1 MKNFYTEDTITAL
14 STPYGLGGI
23 AIIRISGKDSVKIA
37 EKLYRSPSGKTKKIA
52 SYKAMYGYVISPK
65 TGKKIDEA
73 IFLPMLKPYSYTKE
87 DVVEIQCHG
96 GSICASEILKLIC
109 SEGARMAQPGEFT
122 KRAFLN
128 GRIDLSEAESI
139 MDLISSNS
147 ELAMKNSIKQLSGSL
162 NKIIVDLRDKI
173 LYETAFIESALD
185 DPEHYDLNNYPDEL
199 KIKVEDMISSVD
211 VLIKSFDSGHILK
224 EGINTLI
231 LGKPNAGKSSL
242 LNTLSRRERA
252 IVTDIPGTTR
262 DTLEEQIT
270 INGISL
276 NIIDTAGIRQTDD
289 IVEKIGV
296 DKAIDSIEDADL
308 ILFVLDSSRPLDSDD
323 EFIIDKIKDKKVI
336 ILLNKSDLDTV
347 INEVDICKKYD
358 KPVISFSSVS
368 MDGLNTLE
376 STITDMFFSGEV
388 KTDDTLYITNSRQAS
403 CLSNA
408 KNSLMNVIASID
420 NMMPEDFFSIDLM
433 DAYNFLGEITGET
446 IDDDLANKIFS
457 EFCMGK

>member
-1 MKNFYTEDTITAL
+1 MYHSDTICAIAT
-14 STPYGLGGI
+14 SMNSSGI
-23 AIIRISGKDSVKIA
+23 GIIRVSGEESINIVDSIFRGKD
-37 EKLYRSPSGKTKKIA
+37 KLKDCQSHTIQYGHI
-52 SYKAMYGYVISPK
+52 YDNNELVDEVLIMIMKAPR
-65 TGKKIDEA
+65 
-73 IFLPMLKPYSYTKE
+73 SYTTE
-87 DVVEIQCHG
+87 NVIEIDCHG
-96 GSICASEILKLIC
+96 GILILKKILSLLIKN
-109 SEGARMAQPGEFT
+109 GARIAEPGEFT

-139 MDLISSNS
+139 MDLISSSS

-173 LYETAFIESALD
+173 LYETAFIEAALD
-185 DPEHYDLNNYPDEL
+185 DPEHFDLTNYPAEL
-199 KIKVEDMISSVD
+199 QGKVKSMISIISD
-211 VLIKSFDSGHILK
+211 LIDSFNSGHILK

-270 INGISL
+270 INGVSL
-276 NIIDTAGIRQTDD
+276 NIIDTAGIRETDD
-289 IVEKIGV
+289 VVEKIGV
-296 DKAIDSIEDADL
+296 DKAIDSIYDADL
-308 ILFVLDSSRPLDSDD
+308 ILFVVDSSRPLDEND

-336 ILLNKSDLDTV
+336 ILLNKSDLVSV
-347 INEVDICKKYD
+347 IKEEYICNKYS

-368 MDGLNTLE
+368 LDGLKTLE
-376 STITDMFFSGEV
+376 STITDMFFKGIV
-388 KTDDTLYITNSRQAS
+388 KTDDTLYITNSRQAG

-408 KNSLMNVIASID
+408 KNSLSNVLVSID
-420 NMMPEDFFSIDLM
+420 NMMSEDFFSIDLM

-446 IDDDLANKIFS
+446 IEDDLANKIFS

>member
-1 MKNFYTEDTITAL
+1 MNQSDTICAIATSLNSSGIGIIRVSGEESIKIVDSIFRGKNKLEDCESHTIQYGHIYDDNDIVDEVLVMLMKAPRSYTTEDTI
-14 STPYGLGGI
+14 
-23 AIIRISGKDSVKIA
+23 
-37 EKLYRSPSGKTKKIA
+37 E
-52 SYKAMYGYVISPK
+52 
-65 TGKKIDEA
+65 ID
-73 IFLPMLKPYSYTKE
+73 
-87 DVVEIQCHG
+87 CHG
-96 GSICASEILKLIC
+96 GILVLKKVL
-109 SEGARMAQPGEFT
+109 SLLVNAGARIAEPGEFT

-147 ELAMKNSIKQLSGSL
+147 ELSMKNSIKQLSGSL

-185 DPEHYDLNNYPDEL
+185 DPEHYDLSGYPEKLDSTV
-199 KIKVEDMISSVD
+199 KGMISSVD
-211 VLIKSFDSGHILK
+211 DLINSFNSGHILK

-296 DKAIDSIEDADL
+296 DKAIDSIDEADL
-308 ILFVLDSSRPLDSDD
+308 ILFVLDSSRPIDSDD
-323 EFIIDKIKDKKVI
+323 EFIINKIIDKKVI
-336 ILLNKSDLDTV
+336 ILLNKSDLVSV
-347 INEVDICKKYD
+347 INEEKICKKYN
-358 KPVISFSSVS
+358 KNVISFSSVS
-368 MDGLNTLE
+368 LDGLKTLE
-376 STITDMFFSGEV
+376 STITEMFFSGDV
-388 KTDDTLYITNSRQAS
+388 HSDDTLYITNSRQAA

-408 KNSLMNVIASID
+408 KNSLNNVLVSIE

-433 DAYNFLGEITGET
+433 DAYNYLGEITGET

>member
-1 MKNFYTEDTITAL
+1 MYNSDTIAAIA
-14 STPYGLGGI
+14 SSMNSSGI
-23 AIIRISGKDSVKIA
+23 GIIRVSGEESISIVDSIFRGKNQLVNCDTHTIQ
-37 EKLYRSPSGKTKKIA
+37 
-52 SYKAMYGYVISPK
+52 YGHIYSDDEL
-65 TGKKIDEA
+65 IDEVLVLIMKA
-73 IFLPMLKPYSYTKE
+73 PRSYTTE
-87 DVVEIQCHG
+87 NVIEIHCHG
-96 GSICASEILKLIC
+96 GILVLKKVL
-109 SEGARMAQPGEFT
+109 SLLVNKGARIAEPGEFT

-139 MDLISSNS
+139 MDLISSSS
-147 ELAMKNSIKQLSGSL
+147 ELTMKNSIKQLSGSL
-162 NKIIVDLRDKI
+162 NKIIVELRDKI
-173 LYETAFIESALD
+173 LYETAYIESALD
-185 DPEHYDLNNYPDEL
+185 DPEHYDLTGYPDQL
-199 KIKVEDMISSVD
+199 KSKVEAMISSVD
-211 VLIKSFDSGHILK
+211 ELLDSFNSGHILK

-270 INGISL
+270 INGVSL
-276 NIIDTAGIRQTDD
+276 NIIDTAGIRQTDGV
-289 IVEKIGV
+289 VEKLGV

-323 EFIIDKIKDKKVI
+323 EFIINKIIDKKVI
-336 ILLNKSDLDTV
+336 ILLNKSDLLSV
-347 INEVDICKKYD
+347 ITEEEIYNKYH
-358 KPVISFSSVS
+358 KSVISFSSVS
-368 MDGLNTLE
+368 LDGLKTLE

-388 KTDDTLYITNSRQAS
+388 KSDDTLYINNARQAA
-403 CLSNA
+403 CLSNT
-408 KNSLMNVIASID
+408 KNSLSNVLNSID
-420 NMMPEDFFSIDLM
+420 NMLPEDFFSIDLM

>member
-1 MKNFYTEDTITAL
+1 MNQFDTICAIATSLNSSGIGIIRVSGEESISIVDSIFRGKNRLVDCDTHTIQYGHIYDNDVLIDEVLIMIMKGPRSYTTEDTI
-14 STPYGLGGI
+14 
-23 AIIRISGKDSVKIA
+23 
-37 EKLYRSPSGKTKKIA
+37 E
-52 SYKAMYGYVISPK
+52 
-65 TGKKIDEA
+65 ID
-73 IFLPMLKPYSYTKE
+73 
-87 DVVEIQCHG
+87 CHG
-96 GSICASEILKLIC
+96 GVLILKKVL
-109 SEGARMAQPGEFT
+109 SLLVKNGARIAEPGEFT

-147 ELAMKNSIKQLSGSL
+147 ELSMKNSIKQLSGSL
-162 NKIIVDLRDKI
+162 NKIIVGLRDNI
-173 LYETAFIESALD
+173 LYETAYIESALD
-185 DPEHYDLNNYPDEL
+185 DPEHYDLSGYPDRL
-199 KIKVEDMISSVD
+199 KNNVNNMISTID
-211 VLIKSFDSGHILK
+211 DLIKSFEAGHILK

-270 INGISL
+270 INGVSL

-296 DKAIDSIEDADL
+296 DKALDSIIDADL

-323 EFIIDKIKDKKVI
+323 EFIINRILDKKVI
-336 ILLNKSDLDTV
+336 ILLNKSDLVSV
-347 INEVDICKKYD
+347 INEEDICKKYN
-358 KPVISFSSVS
+358 KNVISFSSVS
-368 MDGLNTLE
+368 MEGLKTLE
-376 STITDMFFSGEV
+376 STITDIFFTGEV
-388 KTDDTLYITNSRQAS
+388 KTDSTLYITNSRQAA
-403 CLSNA
+403 CLTNA
-408 KNSLMNVIASID
+408 KSSLNNVLLSIE

-433 DAYNFLGEITGET
+433 DAYNYLGEITGET

>member
-1 MKNFYTEDTITAL
+1 MNHSDTICAIATSLNSSGIGIIRVSGEESISIVDSIFRGKNKLVDCDTHTIQYGHIYDNENIVDEVLVMIMKAPRSYTTED
-14 STPYGLGGI
+14 
-23 AIIRISGKDSVKIA
+23 
-37 EKLYRSPSGKTKKIA
+37 
-52 SYKAMYGYVISPK
+52 VIE
-65 TGKKIDEA
+65 ID
-73 IFLPMLKPYSYTKE
+73 
-87 DVVEIQCHG
+87 CHG
-96 GSICASEILKLIC
+96 GILVLKKVL
-109 SEGARMAQPGEFT
+109 SLLVNAGARIAEPGEFT

-147 ELAMKNSIKQLSGSL
+147 ELSLKNSIKQLSGSL
-162 NKIIVDLRDKI
+162 NKIIVNLRDKI
-173 LYETAFIESALD
+173 LYETAYIESALD
-185 DPEHYDLNNYPDEL
+185 DPEHYDLTGYPNEL
-199 KIKVEDMISSVD
+199 NKKANEMISSID
-211 VLIKSFDSGHILK
+211 DLINSFNSGHILK

-296 DKAIDSIEDADL
+296 DKAIDSIDDADL
-308 ILFVLDSSRPLDSDD
+308 ILFVLDSSRPIDSDD
-323 EFIIDKIKDKKVI
+323 EFIINKIMDKKVI
-336 ILLNKSDLDTV
+336 ILLNKSDLVSV
-347 INEVDICKKYD
+347 ISEEDVYKKYN
-358 KPVISFSSVS
+358 KNVISFSSVS
-368 MDGLNTLE
+368 LDGLKKLE
-376 STITDMFFSGEV
+376 STITDMFFSGDV
-388 KTDDTLYITNSRQAS
+388 HSDDTLYITNSRQAA
-403 CLSNA
+403 CLTNA
-408 KNSLMNVIASID
+408 KNSLNNVLVSIE

-433 DAYNFLGEITGET
+433 DAYNYLGEITGET

>member
-1 MKNFYTEDTITAL
+1 MNHSDTICAIATSLNSSGIGIIRVSGEESISIVDSIFRGKNKLVDCDTHTIQYGHIYDNENIVDEVLVMIMKAPRSYTTED
-14 STPYGLGGI
+14 
-23 AIIRISGKDSVKIA
+23 
-37 EKLYRSPSGKTKKIA
+37 
-52 SYKAMYGYVISPK
+52 VIE
-65 TGKKIDEA
+65 ID
-73 IFLPMLKPYSYTKE
+73 
-87 DVVEIQCHG
+87 CHG
-96 GSICASEILKLIC
+96 GILVLKKVL
-109 SEGARMAQPGEFT
+109 SLLVNAGARIAEPGEFT

-147 ELAMKNSIKQLSGSL
+147 ELSMKNSIKQLSGSL
-162 NKIIVDLRDKI
+162 NKIIVNLRDKI
-173 LYETAFIESALD
+173 LYETAYIESALD
-185 DPEHYDLNNYPDEL
+185 DPEHYDLTGYPNELNN
-199 KIKVEDMISSVD
+199 KVNEMISSID
-211 VLIKSFDSGHILK
+211 DLINSFNSGHILK

-296 DKAIDSIEDADL
+296 DKAIDSIDDADL
-308 ILFVLDSSRPLDSDD
+308 ILFVLDSSRPIDSDD
-323 EFIIDKIKDKKVI
+323 EFIINKIMDKKVI
-336 ILLNKSDLDTV
+336 ILLNKSDLVSV
-347 INEVDICKKYD
+347 ISEKDVYKKYN
-358 KPVISFSSVS
+358 KNVISFSSVS
-368 MDGLNTLE
+368 LDGLKKLE
-376 STITDMFFSGEV
+376 STITDMFFSGDV
-388 KTDDTLYITNSRQAS
+388 HSDDTLYITNSRQAA
-403 CLSNA
+403 CLTNA
-408 KNSLMNVIASID
+408 KNSLNNVLVSIE

-433 DAYNFLGEITGET
+433 DAYNYLGEITGET

>member
-1 MKNFYTEDTITAL
+1 MYQSDTICAIATSLNSSGIGIIRVSGEESISIVDSIFRGKNKLADCDTHTIQYGHIVADSEVVDEVLVMIMKGPRSYTTEDTI
-14 STPYGLGGI
+14 
-23 AIIRISGKDSVKIA
+23 
-37 EKLYRSPSGKTKKIA
+37 E
-52 SYKAMYGYVISPK
+52 
-65 TGKKIDEA
+65 ID
-73 IFLPMLKPYSYTKE
+73 
-87 DVVEIQCHG
+87 CHG
-96 GSICASEILKLIC
+96 GILVLKKVLSLLINA
-109 SEGARMAQPGEFT
+109 GARIAEPGEFT

-185 DPEHYDLNNYPDEL
+185 DPEHYDLTGYPEQL
-199 KIKVEDMISSVD
+199 REKVNSLITTVD
-211 VLIKSFDSGHILK
+211 NLINSFNSGHILK

-270 INGISL
+270 INGVSL
-276 NIIDTAGIRQTDD
+276 NIIDTAGIRETED

-296 DKAIDSIEDADL
+296 DKALDCIDDADL
-308 ILFVLDSSRPLDSDD
+308 ILFVIDSSRPIDEAD
-323 EFIIDKIKDKKVI
+323 EFIMDKIFDKKVI

-347 INEVDICKKYD
+347 ISEEDIYKKYN

-368 MDGLNTLE
+368 LDGLKTLE
-376 STITDMFFSGEV
+376 STITDMFFSGQV
-388 KTDDTLYITNSRQAS
+388 KTDDTLYITNSRQAA

-408 KNSLMNVIASID
+408 KNSLLNVLISID

-446 IDDDLANKIFS
+446 IEDDLANKIFS

>member
-1 MKNFYTEDTITAL
+1 MHNSDTICAIATSMNSSGIGIIRVSGEESISIVDSIFRGKYKLADCDTHTIQYGHIVSNGEVIDEVLIMLMKAPRSYTTEDTI
-14 STPYGLGGI
+14 
-23 AIIRISGKDSVKIA
+23 
-37 EKLYRSPSGKTKKIA
+37 E
-52 SYKAMYGYVISPK
+52 
-65 TGKKIDEA
+65 ID
-73 IFLPMLKPYSYTKE
+73 
-87 DVVEIQCHG
+87 CHG
-96 GSICASEILKLIC
+96 GVLILKKVLSLLI
-109 SEGARMAQPGEFT
+109 EAGARIAEPGEFT

-128 GRIDLSEAESI
+128 GRIDLSEAESV

-173 LYETAFIESALD
+173 LYETAYIESALD
-185 DPEHYDLNNYPDEL
+185 DPEHFDLTDYPDEL
-199 KIKVEDMISSVD
+199 RVKVSDMISRVD
-211 VLIKSFDSGHILK
+211 DLIDSFNSGHILK

-270 INGISL
+270 INGVSL
-276 NIIDTAGIRQTDD
+276 NIIDTAGIRETEDV
-289 IVEKIGV
+289 VEKIGV
-296 DKAIDSIEDADL
+296 DKALDSIDDADL
-308 ILFVLDSSRPLDSDD
+308 ILFVIDSSRPLDEND
-323 EFIIDKIKDKKVI
+323 EFIINKIIDKKVI
-336 ILLNKSDLDTV
+336 ILLNKSDLETV
-347 INEVDICKKYD
+347 ISEEDICKKYN

-368 MDGLNTLE
+368 LDGLKSLE
-376 STITDMFFSGEV
+376 SKITDMFFNGQV
-388 KTDDTLYITNSRQAS
+388 KTDDTLYITNSRQAGCLTNTRNS
-403 CLSNA
+403 LSNV
-408 KNSLMNVIASID
+408 LTSID
-420 NMMPEDFFSIDLM
+420 NMMPEDFFSIDFM

>member
-1 MKNFYTEDTITAL
+1 MNHSDTICAIATSLNSSGIGIIRVSGEESISIVDSIFRGKNKLVDCDTHTIQYGHIYDNENIVDEVLVMIMKAPRSYTTED
-14 STPYGLGGI
+14 
-23 AIIRISGKDSVKIA
+23 
-37 EKLYRSPSGKTKKIA
+37 
-52 SYKAMYGYVISPK
+52 VIE
-65 TGKKIDEA
+65 ID
-73 IFLPMLKPYSYTKE
+73 
-87 DVVEIQCHG
+87 CHG
-96 GSICASEILKLIC
+96 GILVLKKVL
-109 SEGARMAQPGEFT
+109 SLLVNAGARIAEPGEFT

-147 ELAMKNSIKQLSGSL
+147 ELSMKNSIKQLSGSL
-162 NKIIVDLRDKI
+162 NKIIVNLRDKI
-173 LYETAFIESALD
+173 LYETAYIESALD
-185 DPEHYDLNNYPDEL
+185 DPEHYDLTGYPNELNN
-199 KIKVEDMISSVD
+199 KVNEMISSID
-211 VLIKSFDSGHILK
+211 DLINSFNSGHILK

-296 DKAIDSIEDADL
+296 DKAIDSIDDADL
-308 ILFVLDSSRPLDSDD
+308 ILFVLDSSRPIDSDD
-323 EFIIDKIKDKKVI
+323 EFIINKIRDKKVI
-336 ILLNKSDLDTV
+336 ILLNKSDLVSV
-347 INEVDICKKYD
+347 ISEEDVYKKYN
-358 KPVISFSSVS
+358 KNVISFSSVS
-368 MDGLNTLE
+368 LDGLKKLE
-376 STITDMFFSGEV
+376 STITDMFFSGDV
-388 KTDDTLYITNSRQAS
+388 HSDDTLYITNSRQAA
-403 CLSNA
+403 CLINA
-408 KNSLMNVIASID
+408 KNSLDNVLVSIE

-433 DAYNFLGEITGET
+433 DAYNYLGEITGET

>member
-1 MKNFYTEDTITAL
+1 MFHNDTICAIATSLNNSGIGIIRVSGEESISIVDSIFRGKNKLIDCETHTIQYGHIVSNAEVIDEVLVMIMKGPRSYTTEDTI
-14 STPYGLGGI
+14 
-23 AIIRISGKDSVKIA
+23 
-37 EKLYRSPSGKTKKIA
+37 E
-52 SYKAMYGYVISPK
+52 
-65 TGKKIDEA
+65 ID
-73 IFLPMLKPYSYTKE
+73 
-87 DVVEIQCHG
+87 CHG
-96 GSICASEILKLIC
+96 GILILKKVLKLLLDA
-109 SEGARMAQPGEFT
+109 GARIAEPGEFT

-199 KIKVEDMISSVD
+199 KIKVENMISSLD
-211 VLIKSFDSGHILK
+211 GLIKSFDSGHILK

-347 INEVDICKKYD
+347 INEVDICKKYN

-408 KNSLMNVIASID
+408 KNSLMNVITSID

>member
-1 MKNFYTEDTITAL
+1 MYQSDTICAIATSL
-14 STPYGLGGI
+14 NSSGI
-23 AIIRISGKDSVKIA
+23 GIIRISGEDAISFADSIFRGKN
-37 EKLYRSPSGKTKKIA
+37 KLADCETHTIQ
-52 SYKAMYGYVISPK
+52 YGHIYDNEELV
-65 TGKKIDEA
+65 DEVLVL
-73 IFLPMLKPYSYTKE
+73 IMRGPRSYTTE
-87 DVVEIQCHG
+87 DVIEIHCHG
-96 GSICASEILKLIC
+96 GILVLKKVLSLLVSVGCRIA
-109 SEGARMAQPGEFT
+109 EPGEFT

-147 ELAMKNSIKQLSGSL
+147 ELAMKNSVKQLSGSL
-162 NKIIVDLRDKI
+162 RDIIVDLRDKI
-173 LYETAFIESALD
+173 LYETAYIESALD
-185 DPEHYDLNNYPDEL
+185 DPEHYDLTGYPDDL
-199 KIKVEDMISSVD
+199 KNKVDSMISRID
-211 VLIKSFDSGHILK
+211 DLINSFNSGHILK

-270 INGISL
+270 INGVSL
-276 NIIDTAGIRQTDD
+276 NIIDTAGIRETDD

-296 DKAIDSIEDADL
+296 DKALDSIDDADL
-308 ILFVLDSSRPLDSDD
+308 ILFVIDSSRPLDGDD
-323 EFIIDKIKDKKVI
+323 EFIISKIIDKKVI
-336 ILLNKSDLDTV
+336 ILLNKSDLLSV
-347 INEVDICKKYD
+347 ITEEDICNKYN

-368 MDGLNTLE
+368 LDGLKTLE
-376 STITDMFFSGEV
+376 SKITDMFFSGQV
-388 KTDDTLYITNSRQAS
+388 HSDDTLYITNSRQAA
-403 CLSNA
+403 CLTNA
-408 KNSLMNVIASID
+408 KNSLTNVLTSID

>member
-1 MKNFYTEDTITAL
+1 MNHSDTICAIATSLNSSGIGIIRVSGEESINIVDSIFRGKNKLSDCDSHTIQYGHIYDNDDIVDEVLVMIMKSPRSYTTEDTI
-14 STPYGLGGI
+14 
-23 AIIRISGKDSVKIA
+23 
-37 EKLYRSPSGKTKKIA
+37 E
-52 SYKAMYGYVISPK
+52 
-65 TGKKIDEA
+65 ID
-73 IFLPMLKPYSYTKE
+73 
-87 DVVEIQCHG
+87 CHG
-96 GSICASEILKLIC
+96 GILVLKKVL
-109 SEGARMAQPGEFT
+109 SLLVNAGARIAEPGEFT
-122 KRAFLN
+122 KRAILN

-147 ELAMKNSIKQLSGSL
+147 ELSMKNSIKQLSGSL

-185 DPEHYDLNNYPDEL
+185 DPEHYDLSGYPENL
-199 KIKVEDMISSVD
+199 ESTVKSMISIVD
-211 VLIKSFDSGHILK
+211 DLINSFNSGHILK

-289 IVEKIGV
+289 VVEKIGV

-308 ILFVLDSSRPLDSDD
+308 ILFVLDSSRPIDSND
-323 EFIIDKIKDKKVI
+323 EFIINKIIDKNVI
-336 ILLNKSDLDTV
+336 ILLNKSDLESV
-347 INEVDICKKYD
+347 INEEEICKKYN
-358 KPVISFSSVS
+358 KNVISFSSVS
-368 MDGLNTLE
+368 LDGLKTLE
-376 STITDMFFSGEV
+376 STITDMFFSGDIHS
-388 KTDDTLYITNSRQAS
+388 DDTLYITNSRQAA
-403 CLSNA
+403 CLTNTR
-408 KNSLMNVIASID
+408 NSLNNVLVSID

-433 DAYNFLGEITGET
+433 DAYNYLGEITGET

>member
-1 MKNFYTEDTITAL
+1 MYQSDTICAIATAMNSSGIGIIRVSGEESINIVDSIFRGKKKLADCDSHTIQYGHIYDGTNIVDEVLVMIMKAPRSYTTEDTL
-14 STPYGLGGI
+14 
-23 AIIRISGKDSVKIA
+23 
-37 EKLYRSPSGKTKKIA
+37 E
-52 SYKAMYGYVISPK
+52 
-65 TGKKIDEA
+65 ID
-73 IFLPMLKPYSYTKE
+73 
-87 DVVEIQCHG
+87 CHG
-96 GSICASEILKLIC
+96 GILVLKKVLSLLINA
-109 SEGARMAQPGEFT
+109 GARIAEPGEFT

-162 NKIIVDLRDKI
+162 NKIIVSLRDKI

-185 DPEHYDLNNYPDEL
+185 DPEHYDLTDYPDEL
-199 KIKVEDMISSVD
+199 KVKVNGMIKAVD
-211 VLIKSFDSGHILK
+211 DLLDSFNSGHILK

-270 INGISL
+270 INGVSL
-276 NIIDTAGIRQTDD
+276 NIIDTAGIRETDD

-296 DKAIDSIEDADL
+296 DKALDSIDDADL
-308 ILFVLDSSRPLDSDD
+308 ILFVIDSSRPLDEND
-323 EFIIDKIKDKKVI
+323 EFIINKIIDKKVI
-336 ILLNKSDLDTV
+336 ILLNKSDLV
-347 INEVDICKKYD
+347 SQIIEEDICKKYL

-368 MDGLNTLE
+368 LDGLKALE
-376 STITDMFFSGEV
+376 KKITDMFFSGQV
-388 KTDDTLYITNSRQAS
+388 SSDDTLYITNSRQAA

-408 KNSLMNVIASID
+408 RTSLLNVLNSID
-420 NMMPEDFFSIDLM
+420 SLMPEDFFSIDLM

>member
-1 MKNFYTEDTITAL
+1 MYQSDTICAIATSLNSSGIGIIRVSGEESISIVDSIFRGKNKLEDCDTHTIQYGHIVADSEVVDEVLVMIMKGPRSYTTEDTI
-14 STPYGLGGI
+14 
-23 AIIRISGKDSVKIA
+23 
-37 EKLYRSPSGKTKKIA
+37 E
-52 SYKAMYGYVISPK
+52 
-65 TGKKIDEA
+65 ID
-73 IFLPMLKPYSYTKE
+73 
-87 DVVEIQCHG
+87 CHG
-96 GSICASEILKLIC
+96 GILVLKKVLSLLINA
-109 SEGARMAQPGEFT
+109 GARIAEPGEFT

-185 DPEHYDLNNYPDEL
+185 DPEHYDLTGYPEQL
-199 KIKVEDMISSVD
+199 REKVNSLITTVD
-211 VLIKSFDSGHILK
+211 NLINSFNSGHILK

-270 INGISL
+270 INGVSL

-289 IVEKIGV
+289 VVEKIGV

-308 ILFVLDSSRPLDSDD
+308 ILFVLDSSRPMDSDD
-323 EFIIDKIKDKKVI
+323 EFIINKILDKKVI

-347 INEVDICKKYD
+347 ISEEDICNKYN

-368 MDGLNTLE
+368 MDGLDTLE
-376 STITDMFFSGEV
+376 SKITDMFFAGEV
-388 KTDDTLYITNSRQAS
+388 KSDDTLYITNSRQAG

-408 KNSLMNVIASID
+408 KNSLLNVITSID
-420 NMMPEDFFSIDLM
+420 NIMPEDFFSIDLM

-446 IDDDLANKIFS
+446 IEDDLANKIFS
-457 EFCMGK
+457 TFCMGK

>member
-1 MKNFYTEDTITAL
+1 MNSSGIGIIRVSGEESINIVDSIFRGKNKLLNFDSHTIQYGHIYDNSSVIDEVLIMIMKAPRSYTTED
-14 STPYGLGGI
+14 
-23 AIIRISGKDSVKIA
+23 
-37 EKLYRSPSGKTKKIA
+37 
-52 SYKAMYGYVISPK
+52 VIE
-65 TGKKIDEA
+65 ID
-73 IFLPMLKPYSYTKE
+73 
-87 DVVEIQCHG
+87 CHG
-96 GSICASEILKLIC
+96 GILVLKKIL
-109 SEGARMAQPGEFT
+109 SLLVEKGARIAEPGEFT

-173 LYETAFIESALD
+173 LFETAYIESALD
-185 DPEHYDLNNYPDEL
+185 DPEHYDLTGYPDSL
-199 KIKVEDMISSVD
+199 KDKVNNMNQIIND
-211 VLIKSFDSGHILK
+211 LIDSFNSGHILK

-262 DTLEEQIT
+262 DTLEEQIS
-270 INGISL
+270 INGVSL

-296 DKAIDSIEDADL
+296 DKAIESIDDADL
-308 ILFVLDSSRPLDSDD
+308 ILFVIDSSRPLDSDD
-323 EFIIDKIKDKKVI
+323 EFIINKISHKKVI
-336 ILLNKSDLDTV
+336 ILLNKSDLLSV
-347 INEVDICKKYD
+347 ISEEDICNKYN
-358 KPVISFSSVS
+358 KPVISFSTVS
-368 MDGLNTLE
+368 LEGLKTLE
-376 STITDMFFSGEV
+376 STITDMFFAGEV
-388 KTDDTLYITNSRQAS
+388 KADETLYITNSRQAA

-408 KNSLMNVIASID
+408 KNSLSNVLTSID
-420 NMMPEDFFSIDLM
+420 NMMPEDFFSIDLL

>member
-1 MKNFYTEDTITAL
+1 MYPSDTICAIATSMNSSGIGIIRVSGEESISIVDSIFRGKNKLADCDSHTIQYGHIYDGDELIDEVLVMIMKGPRSYTTEDTI
-14 STPYGLGGI
+14 
-23 AIIRISGKDSVKIA
+23 
-37 EKLYRSPSGKTKKIA
+37 E
-52 SYKAMYGYVISPK
+52 
-65 TGKKIDEA
+65 ID
-73 IFLPMLKPYSYTKE
+73 
-87 DVVEIQCHG
+87 CHG
-96 GSICASEILKLIC
+96 GILVLKKVLSLLI
-109 SEGARMAQPGEFT
+109 SSGARIAEPGEFT

-139 MDLISSNS
+139 MDLISSSS
-147 ELAMKNSIKQLSGSL
+147 ELSMKNSIKQLSGSL
-162 NKIIVDLRDKI
+162 NKIIVSLRDKI
-173 LYETAFIESALD
+173 LYETAYIESALD
-185 DPEHYDLNNYPDEL
+185 DPEHYDLTGYPDSL
-199 KIKVEDMISSVD
+199 KDKVNEILSSIND
-211 VLIKSFDSGHILK
+211 LIDSFNSGHILK

-270 INGISL
+270 INGVSL
-276 NIIDTAGIRQTDD
+276 NIIDTAGIRETVD

-296 DKAIDSIEDADL
+296 DKALDSIDDADL
-308 ILFVLDSSRPLDSDD
+308 IIFVIDSSRPLDSND
-323 EFIIDKIKDKKVI
+323 EFIMERISHKKII
-336 ILLNKSDLDTV
+336 ILLNKSDLASQ
-347 INEVDICKKYD
+347 INEEDICKKYD

-368 MDGLNTLE
+368 LDGLKTLE
-376 STITDMFFSGEV
+376 SKITDMFFSGQI
-388 KTDDTLYITNSRQAS
+388 KTDDTLYITNSRQVA

-408 KNSLMNVIASID
+408 KSSLLNVLTSID

-433 DAYNFLGEITGET
+433 DAYNYLGEITGET

>member
-1 MKNFYTEDTITAL
+1 MYQSDTICAIATSMNSSGIGIIRVSGEESIDIVDSIFRGKNKLINCESHTIQYGHIYDNDELIDEVLIMIMKGPRSYTTEDTI
-14 STPYGLGGI
+14 
-23 AIIRISGKDSVKIA
+23 
-37 EKLYRSPSGKTKKIA
+37 E
-52 SYKAMYGYVISPK
+52 
-65 TGKKIDEA
+65 ID
-73 IFLPMLKPYSYTKE
+73 
-87 DVVEIQCHG
+87 CHG
-96 GSICASEILKLIC
+96 GILILKKVL
-109 SEGARMAQPGEFT
+109 SLLVKAGARIAEPGEFT

-185 DPEHYDLNNYPDEL
+185 DPEHYDLSGYPDNL
-199 KIKVEDMISSVD
+199 KSKVNNMLTSIND
-211 VLIKSFDSGHILK
+211 LIDSFNSGHILK

-270 INGISL
+270 INGVSL
-276 NIIDTAGIRQTDD
+276 NIIDTAGIRETDD

-296 DKAIDSIEDADL
+296 DKAIGSIDEADL
-308 ILFVLDSSRPLDSDD
+308 ILFVIDSSRPLDDND
-323 EFIIDKIKDKKVI
+323 EFIIDKIIDKKVI
-336 ILLNKSDLDTV
+336 ILLNKSDLDTK
-347 INEVDICKKYD
+347 IKEEDIYKKYN

-368 MDGLNTLE
+368 LDGLKTLE
-376 STITDMFFSGEV
+376 SKITDMFFAGQV
-388 KTDDTLYITNSRQAS
+388 KTNETLYITNSRQAA

-408 KNSLMNVIASID
+408 KTSLENVLVSIE

-446 IDDDLANKIFS
+446 IEDDLANKIFS

>member
-1 MKNFYTEDTITAL
+1 MYQSDTIAAIAT
-14 STPYGLGGI
+14 SMNSSGIGIIRVSGEDSI
-23 AIIRISGKDSVKIA
+23 AIVDTIFRGKNKLKDCDSHTIQYGHIHSGDEIVDEVLVLIM
-37 EKLYRSPSGKTKKIA
+37 
-52 SYKAMYGYVISPK
+52 KAPR
-65 TGKKIDEA
+65 
-73 IFLPMLKPYSYTKE
+73 SYTTE
-87 DVVEIQCHG
+87 DVVEIDCHG
-96 GSICASEILKLIC
+96 GILVLKKVL
-109 SEGARMAQPGEFT
+109 SLLVKAGARIAEPGEFT

-173 LYETAFIESALD
+173 LYETAYIESALD
-185 DPEHYDLNNYPDEL
+185 DPEHYDLTGYPDQL
-199 KIKVEDMISSVD
+199 KEKVDGIIDSVD
-211 VLIKSFDSGHILK
+211 GLINSFNSGHILK

-270 INGISL
+270 INGVSL
-276 NIIDTAGIRQTDD
+276 NIIDTAGIRETDD
-289 IVEKIGV
+289 VVEKIGV
-296 DKAIDSIEDADL
+296 DKAIDSIDDADL
-308 ILFVLDSSRPLDSDD
+308 ILFVLDSSRPLDEND
-323 EFIIDKIKDKKVI
+323 EFIINKILDKKVI
-336 ILLNKSDLDTV
+336 ILLNKSDLSSV
-347 INEVDICKKYD
+347 INEEEIYNKYH
-358 KPVISFSSVS
+358 KCVISFSSVS
-368 MDGLNTLE
+368 LDGLKTLE

-388 KTDDTLYITNSRQAS
+388 HSDDTLYITNSRQAA

-408 KNSLMNVIASID
+408 KTSLENVLASIE

-433 DAYNFLGEITGET
+433 DAYNYLGEITGET

>member
-1 MKNFYTEDTITAL
+1 MYQSDTICAIATAMNSSGIGIIRVSGEESINIVDSIFRGKKKLADCDSHTIQYGHIYDGTNIVDEVLVMIMKAPRSYTTEDTL
-14 STPYGLGGI
+14 
-23 AIIRISGKDSVKIA
+23 
-37 EKLYRSPSGKTKKIA
+37 E
-52 SYKAMYGYVISPK
+52 
-65 TGKKIDEA
+65 ID
-73 IFLPMLKPYSYTKE
+73 
-87 DVVEIQCHG
+87 CHG
-96 GSICASEILKLIC
+96 GILVLKKVLSLLINA
-109 SEGARMAQPGEFT
+109 GARIAEPGEFT

-147 ELAMKNSIKQLSGSL
+147 ELSMKNSIKQLSGSL
-162 NKIIVDLRDKI
+162 NKIIVSLRDKI

-185 DPEHYDLNNYPDEL
+185 DPEHYDLTDYPDEL
-199 KIKVEDMISSVD
+199 KAKVNGMIKSVD
-211 VLIKSFDSGHILK
+211 DLLDSFNSGHILK

-270 INGISL
+270 INGVSL
-276 NIIDTAGIRQTDD
+276 NIIDTAGIRETDD

-296 DKAIDSIEDADL
+296 DKAIDSIDDADL
-308 ILFVLDSSRPLDSDD
+308 ILFVIDSSRPLDEND
-323 EFIIDKIKDKKVI
+323 EFIINKIIDKKVI
-336 ILLNKSDLDTV
+336 ILLNKSDLV
-347 INEVDICKKYD
+347 SQISEKDICKKYL

-368 MDGLNTLE
+368 LDGLKALE
-376 STITDMFFSGEV
+376 EKITDMFFSGQV
-388 KTDDTLYITNSRQAS
+388 SSDDTLYITNSRQAA

-408 KNSLMNVIASID
+408 RTSLLNVLNSID
-420 NMMPEDFFSIDLM
+420 NLMPEDFFSIDLM

>member
-1 MKNFYTEDTITAL
+1 MYHSDTICAIATSMNSSGIGIIRVSGEESIPIVDSIFRGKNKLIDCDSHTIQYGHIYDNNELIDEVLIMIMKAPRSYTTEDTI
-14 STPYGLGGI
+14 
-23 AIIRISGKDSVKIA
+23 
-37 EKLYRSPSGKTKKIA
+37 E
-52 SYKAMYGYVISPK
+52 
-65 TGKKIDEA
+65 ID
-73 IFLPMLKPYSYTKE
+73 
-87 DVVEIQCHG
+87 CHG
-96 GSICASEILKLIC
+96 GILILKKILSILVKN
-109 SEGARMAQPGEFT
+109 GARIAEPGEFT

-162 NKIIVDLRDKI
+162 NKIIVDLRNKI
-173 LYETAFIESALD
+173 LYETAYIESALD
-185 DPEHYDLNNYPDEL
+185 DPEHYDLNGYPEELSKKVDEML
-199 KIKVEDMISSVD
+199 DSINDLISSF
-211 VLIKSFDSGHILK
+211 KSGHILK

-270 INGISL
+270 INGVAL
-276 NIIDTAGIRQTDD
+276 NIIDTAGIRETDD

-296 DKAIDSIEDADL
+296 DKALDSIDDADL
-308 ILFVLDSSRPLDSDD
+308 ILFVLDSSRPLDENDI
-323 EFIIDKIKDKKVI
+323 FIINKIIHKKVI
-336 ILLNKSDLDTV
+336 ILLNKSDLV
-347 INEVDICKKYD
+347 SQISEEEIYKKYD
-358 KPVISFSSVS
+358 KPVIPFSSVS
-368 MDGLNTLE
+368 LDGLKTLE
-376 STITDMFFSGEV
+376 SKITDMFFTGQV
-388 KTDDTLYITNSRQAS
+388 KSDDTLYITNSRQAG
-403 CLSNA
+403 CLINA
-408 KNSLMNVIASID
+408 KNSLSNVLTSIE

-433 DAYNFLGEITGET
+433 DAYNYLGEITGET

>member
-1 MKNFYTEDTITAL
+1 MNHSDTICAIATSLNSSGIGIIRVSGEKSISIVDSIFRGKNKLVDCDTHTIQYGHIYDNENIVDEVLVMIMKAPRSYTTED
-14 STPYGLGGI
+14 
-23 AIIRISGKDSVKIA
+23 
-37 EKLYRSPSGKTKKIA
+37 
-52 SYKAMYGYVISPK
+52 VIE
-65 TGKKIDEA
+65 ID
-73 IFLPMLKPYSYTKE
+73 
-87 DVVEIQCHG
+87 CHG
-96 GSICASEILKLIC
+96 GILVLKKVL
-109 SEGARMAQPGEFT
+109 SLLVNAGARIAEPGEFT

-147 ELAMKNSIKQLSGSL
+147 ELSMKNSIKQLSGSL
-162 NKIIVDLRDKI
+162 NKIIVNLRDKI
-173 LYETAFIESALD
+173 LYETAYIESALD
-185 DPEHYDLNNYPDEL
+185 DPEHYDLTGYPNELNN
-199 KIKVEDMISSVD
+199 KVNEMISSID
-211 VLIKSFDSGHILK
+211 DLINSFNSGHILK

-296 DKAIDSIEDADL
+296 DKAIDSIDDADL
-308 ILFVLDSSRPLDSDD
+308 ILFVLDSSRPIDSDD
-323 EFIIDKIKDKKVI
+323 EFIINKIRDKKVI
-336 ILLNKSDLDTV
+336 ILLNKSDLVSV
-347 INEVDICKKYD
+347 ISEEDVYKKYN
-358 KPVISFSSVS
+358 KNVISFSSVS
-368 MDGLNTLE
+368 LDGLKKLE
-376 STITDMFFSGEV
+376 STITDMFFSGDV
-388 KTDDTLYITNSRQAS
+388 HSDDTLYITNSRQAA
-403 CLSNA
+403 CLTNA
-408 KNSLMNVIASID
+408 KNSLNNVLVSIE
-420 NMMPEDFFSIDLM
+420 NMMPEDFFSIDLI
-433 DAYNFLGEITGET
+433 DAYNYLGEITGET

>member
-1 MKNFYTEDTITAL
+1 MYQSDTICAIATAMNSSGIGIIRVSGEESINIVDSIFRGKKKLADCDSHTIQYGHIYDGTNIVDEVLVMIMKAPRSYTTEDTL
-14 STPYGLGGI
+14 
-23 AIIRISGKDSVKIA
+23 
-37 EKLYRSPSGKTKKIA
+37 E
-52 SYKAMYGYVISPK
+52 
-65 TGKKIDEA
+65 ID
-73 IFLPMLKPYSYTKE
+73 
-87 DVVEIQCHG
+87 CHG
-96 GSICASEILKLIC
+96 GILVLKKVLSLLINA
-109 SEGARMAQPGEFT
+109 GARIAEPGEFT

-162 NKIIVDLRDKI
+162 NKIIVSLRDKI

-185 DPEHYDLNNYPDEL
+185 DPEHYDLTDYPDEL
-199 KIKVEDMISSVD
+199 KVKVNGMIKAVD
-211 VLIKSFDSGHILK
+211 DLLDSFNSGHILK

-270 INGISL
+270 INGVSL
-276 NIIDTAGIRQTDD
+276 NIIDTAGIRETDD

-296 DKAIDSIEDADL
+296 DKALDSIDDADL
-308 ILFVLDSSRPLDSDD
+308 ILFVIDSSRPLDEND
-323 EFIIDKIKDKKVI
+323 EFIINKIIDKKVI
-336 ILLNKSDLDTV
+336 ILLNKSDLV
-347 INEVDICKKYD
+347 SQISEEDICKKYL

-368 MDGLNTLE
+368 LDGLKALE
-376 STITDMFFSGEV
+376 EKITDMFFSGQV
-388 KTDDTLYITNSRQAS
+388 SSDDTLYITNSRQAA

-408 KNSLMNVIASID
+408 RTSLLNVLNSID
-420 NMMPEDFFSIDLM
+420 NLMPEDFFSIDLM